1 MEWLDRLWNLLR
13 RRRLEDELAE
23 EMASHLKDAAEHGR
37 SADEARQA
45 FGNTLHY
52 REQSRDL
59 KLLPWL
65 DSLFADAVFGWRQLR
80 KRPVVSAA
88 AILSLA
94 LASGA
99 TTAAFRLIDALL
111 LRPLPVAHPE
121 RLYAIA
127 RQGYD
132 PGGHDRVSEAFE
144 YPLFQAMRRQ
154 TKAQAELIA
163 ASYTGRIDVTYGSDD
178 DLERVSRQY
187 VSGWMFDAFGLRPI
201 LGRLFTEDDDRVPQA
216 KPYAVIS
223 YDYWSRRFARDPKI
237 AGRSFR
243 VFEKSFQIIGVAPRG
258 FQGTEPGV
266 AVDIFVPTMMN
277 DWVTRDDSS
286 WFRTFV
292 LLKPGV
298 RPESVRDRLAAIHQ
312 AAQVER
318 AKGFKGMPESQ
329 MRNFLQQRLLLKPAA
344 SGISDIQKDY
354 GRALA
359 ALAVLVAL
367 VLLIACANVANL
379 MSAQAAARARE
390 MSLRVAIGAGRG
402 RLIQLVLI
410 ESVIVSVLAAALGG
424 SFAWWAAPF
433 VAGHINP
440 PDRPLQLFM
449 PADGRAALFGLGL
462 TLLVICLF
470 GAVPALRASAAQPV
484 SALKGGSDPHFR
496 RRLMY
501 GLVAAQVAFCCVV
514 LLVGGL
520 FVTTLERLTRQ
531 STGFSSERILTVDA
545 VAPRA
550 RQTGVWEQ
558 TAESL
563 RTTPGVERVAYSMF
577 PLLSGDTWN
586 GWILFH
592 GTPVNDQLAY
602 FLGVSPGWLDTMRI
616 PLLAGRDFRAGDTF
630 PGVAIINETFARMYF
645 PDANPLGKWFEKGDA
660 RLQVIGVAADARYH
674 DMREPITPTA
684 YVPFTRLNADG
695 SMHPQGSAAFLIRTA
710 AANPM
715 ALATSLRRAIRKAQ
729 PALLVVDAR
738 AQQEFVDQHT
748 IRERLLAMLA
758 LFFGAVAMLLAGV
771 GLYGVLD
778 YSVVQRRKEISIRMA
793 IGAPAGRIARSVTGR
808 IYAMVAMGAAVGL
821 ALGMGLEHFIA
832 SLLYRVKATDG
843 SALAWPAAL
852 IVSVALVAAL
862 PAIVRAVRIDPART
876 LREE

>member
-1 MEWLDRLWNLLR
+1 
-13 RRRLEDELAE
+13 
-23 EMASHLKDAAEHGR
+23 
-37 SADEARQA
+37 
-45 FGNTLHY
+45 
-52 REQSRDL
+52 
-59 KLLPWL
+59 
-65 DSLFADAVFGWRQLR
+65 
-80 KRPVVSAA
+80 
-88 AILSLA
+88 
-94 LASGA
+94 
-99 TTAAFRLIDALL
+99 
-111 LRPLPVAHPE
+111 
-121 RLYAIA
+121 
-127 RQGYD
+127 
-132 PGGHDRVSEAFE
+132 
-144 YPLFQAMRRQ
+144 
-154 TKAQAELIA
+154 
-163 ASYTGRIDVTYGSDD
+163 
-178 DLERVSRQY
+178 
-187 VSGWMFDAFGLRPI
+187 
-201 LGRLFTEDDDRVPQA
+201 
-216 KPYAVIS
+216 
-223 YDYWSRRFARDPKI
+223 
-237 AGRSFR
+237 
-243 VFEKSFQIIGVAPRG
+243 
-258 FQGTEPGV
+258 
-266 AVDIFVPTMMN
+266 
-277 DWVTRDDSS
+277 
-286 WFRTFV
+286 
-292 LLKPGV
+292 
-298 RPESVRDRLAAIHQ
+298 
-312 AAQVER
+312 
-318 AKGFKGMPESQ
+318 
-329 MRNFLQQRLLLKPAA
+329 
-344 SGISDIQKDY
+344 
-354 GRALA
+354 
-359 ALAVLVAL
+359 
-367 VLLIACANVANL
+367 
-379 MSAQAAARARE
+379 
-390 MSLRVAIGAGRG
+390 
-402 RLIQLVLI
+402 
-410 ESVIVSVLAAALGG
+410 
-424 SFAWWAAPF
+424 
-433 VAGHINP
+433 
-440 PDRPLQLFM
+440 
-449 PADGRAALFGLGL
+449 
-462 TLLVICLF
+462 
-470 GAVPALRASAAQPV
+470 
-484 SALKGGSDPHFR
+484 
-496 RRLMY
+496 
-501 GLVAAQVAFCCVV
+501 VV